1 MQDTSVVRR
10 YAVALLNHAKKVGT
24 VDAVAADMKSLSDVI
39 TQSGQLAA
47 FLNHPLIAG
56 EKKKAL
62 VDKTFGGM
70 VSPKVLDFVKLLIDK
85 GRIDTLRL
93 VIAEFV
99 VLVREYKN
107 IAAAEVVTAVP
118 LTDEQRKALEAALE
132 KRTGKDIEIHATV
145 DASVMGG
152 VSVRIGDTILDGTVR
167 SQIERL
173 REQLINTTG
182 ALVAL

>member
-1 MQDTSVVRR
+1 
-10 YAVALLNHAKKVGT
+10 
-24 VDAVAADMKSLSDVI
+24 
-39 TQSGQLAA
+39 
-47 FLNHPLIAG
+47 
-56 EKKKAL
+56 
-62 VDKTFGGM
+62 M
-70 VSPKVLDFVKLLIDK
+70 VSPTVLDFVKLLVDK
-85 GRIDTLRL
+85 GRINTLCL

-99 VLVREYKN
+99 ALVREYKN

-118 LTDEQRKALEAALE
+118 LTDAQRKALEAVLE

-182 ALVAL
+182 ALVAQ

>member
-10 YAVALLNHAKKVGT
+10 YAVALLNHAQKAGT
-24 VDAVAADMKSLSDVI
+24 VDAVTADMKSLAGAI
-39 TQSGQLAA
+39 AQSGQLAA
-47 FLNHPLIAG
+47 FLNHPLVAG
-56 EKKKAL
+56 DKKKAL
-62 VDKTFGGM
+62 VDKAFGGM
-70 VSPKVLDFVKLLIDK
+70 VSATVVDFVKLLIDK
-85 GRIDTLRL
+85 RRIDALQL

-99 VLVREYKN
+99 ALVREHKN

-118 LTDEQRKALEAALE
+118 LTDAQRKALEAALE
-132 KRTGKDIEIHATV
+132 KRTGKDIEIHEIV

-167 SQIERL
+167 SQLERL

-182 ALVAL
+182 ALVAQ

>member
-1 MQDTSVVRR
+1 MQDTSVVQR
-10 YAVALLNHAKKVGT
+10 YAVALLNHAKKTGT
-24 VDAVAADMKSLSDVI
+24 VDATTEDMKSLADAI
-39 TQSGQLAA
+39 AQSRQLAA

-62 VDKTFGGM
+62 VDRAFGGM
-70 VSPKVLDFVKLLIDK
+70 VSATVVDFVKLLIDK
-85 GRIDTLRL
+85 RRIDALQL

-99 VLVREYKN
+99 ALVREHKN

-118 LTDEQRKALEAALE
+118 LTDAQRKALEAALE
-132 KRTGKDIEIHATV
+132 KRTGKDIEIHAIV

-167 SQIERL
+167 SQLERL

-182 ALVAL
+182 ALVAQ

>member
-10 YAVALLNHAKKVGT
+10 YAVALLNHAKKAGT
-24 VDAVAADMKSLSDVI
+24 VDAITADMKSLADAI
-39 TQSGQLAA
+39 AQSGQLAA

-62 VDKTFGGM
+62 VDKAFGGM
-70 VSPKVLDFVKLLIDK
+70 VSATVVDFVKLLIDK
-85 GRIDTLRL
+85 RRIDALQL

-99 VLVREYKN
+99 ALVREYKN

-118 LTDEQRKALEAALE
+118 LTDAQCKALEAALE
-132 KRTGKDIEIHATV
+132 KRTGKDIEIHAIV

-167 SQIERL
+167 SQLERL

-182 ALVAL
+182 ALVAQ